1 MKFRRTAAVLALSTL
16 AMTAGACG
24 TTGTPTGGAG
34 GKPIVGG
41 TATFAEAP
49 GSPPN
54 YIFPLDALQYFNTTD
69 INQFQNLMWRP
80 LYFFGQ
86 GNNVVLNQQLS
97 LADPPVY
104 SNGDRKVTIHLKAVH
119 WSDGK
124 PLTARDVTFWINLL
138 RANKNDWGEYAPGYF
153 PDDVTSVTTSG
164 QSTVVLDLASQV
176 NPTWFTFNEL
186 SQIVPIPQHAWDKTS
201 STGPIGNY
209 DETQAGAHAVYKFL
223 DAQSRNLGTYATN
236 PLWQVVDGPWRL
248 SRFSSDGY
256 AAFVPNKSYFG
267 HKPMLAKFVEVPYT
281 SESAE
286 YDAVRA
292 GSLTYGYVPISDL
305 GQKALLESQGF
316 QVTPWYLWSMNI
328 IPMNFNNPSQ
338 GALYRQTYI
347 RQAMQRLINQPQL
360 ESAVLNGYGI
370 TDNGPIPNGPST
382 QYVDATVKA
391 GPLAYS
397 LAAAK
402 SLLESHGWHPGA
414 GGVAVCARP
423 GTGSQQCG
431 AGIRAGSPLHFTMVY
446 AAGIASISQEA
457 QALKSS
463 FSQAGIDL
471 ALTQQPASQVYAAAV
486 PCTSKQS
493 DCSWG
498 MAYWG
503 NGWEF
508 SPDNYPTGEVAFATG
523 AVGNFGSYS
532 NPKMDA
538 LIKATTTQ
546 PGQGPLNAW
555 QDYTAEQ
562 LPMLFMPVSPVQVS
576 AISTKLH
583 GAVPQPADGLTL
595 TPEFWSLSK

>member
-1 MKFRRTAAVLALSTL
+1 VKSRRIAAYLLLLALASS
-16 AMTAGACG
+16 ASACA
-24 TTGTPTGGAG
+24 TTGAPSSTAG

-41 TATFAEAP
+41 TVTFAEAP

-54 YIFPLDALQYFNTTD
+54 YIFPLDSLQYFNTSN

-86 GNNVVLNQQLS
+86 GSNVILNEPLS
-97 LADPPVY
+97 LAEPPVY
-104 SNGDRKVTIHLKAVH
+104 SNNDSRVTIHLKAVR
-119 WSDGK
+119 WSDGE

-153 PDDVTSVTTSG
+153 PDDVTSVTTRG
-164 QSTVVLDLASQV
+164 ESTIVLDLAGRV

-186 SQIVPIPQHAWDKTS
+186 SQIVPIPQQAWDRTS
-201 STGPIGNY
+201 PNGPIGNY
-209 DETQAGAHAVYKFL
+209 DETQAGARAVYKFL
-223 DAQSRNLGTYATN
+223 NAQSMDLNTYATN
-236 PLWQVVDGPWRL
+236 RLWQIVDGPWRL
-248 SRFSSDGY
+248 ASFSPDGY
-256 AAFVPNKSYFG
+256 AVFVPNKHYFG
-267 HKPMLAKFVEVPYT
+267 HKPTLAKFVEVPYT

-286 YDAVRA
+286 YDALRY

-316 QVTPWYLWSMNI
+316 QIVSWYLWSMNI
-328 IPMNFNNPSQ
+328 IPMNFNNPVQ
-338 GALYRQTYI
+338 GPLYRQTYI
-347 RQAMQRLINQPQL
+347 RQAMQRLINERQL
-360 ESAVLNGYGI
+360 ESAVLDGYGI

-391 GPLAYS
+391 APLGYS

-402 SLLESHGWHPGA
+402 SLLRSHGWRQGA
-414 GGVAVCARP
+414 GGVAMCERP
-423 GTGSQQCG
+423 GVGGGECG
-431 AGIRAGSPLHFTMVY
+431 AGIKAGTPLQFTMVY
-446 AAGIASISQEA
+446 AAGVATISQEA

-463 FSQAGIDL
+463 FSQAGINL
-471 ALTQQPASQVYAAAV
+471 TLTQEPAAQVYAAAV
-486 PCTSKQS
+486 PCTSHQS

-508 SPDNYPTGEVAFATG
+508 SPDNYPSGEVAFATG

-532 NPKMDA
+532 NAKMDA
-538 LIKATTTQ
+538 LIKATTTE
-546 PGQGPLNAW
+546 PGSAPLDVW
-555 QDYTAEQ
+555 QNYTAEQ

-576 AISTKLH
+576 AISMKLH
-583 GAVPQPADGLTL
+583 GAVPQPVDGLTL
-595 TPEFWSLSK
+595 TPEFWWLSK